1 MIYTRLIVFAC
12 FITVAFS
19 NPASTP
25 LSKRDPSFE
34 EALTIA
40 LADAILGSRGGIA
53 EEQYL
58 PAASAILELQPN
70 SPEINDLRFHAQ
82 LCHTVNCRDSLNN
95 WDCEECLEVLPDG
108 EVLNYFKTS
117 PSDIVGQIIRSKK
130 YVICVKLLIK
140 GLYSIIELTEF

>member
-12 FITVAFS
+12 LITVTFS

-25 LSKRDPSFE
+25 LSKRDPSLE

-58 PAASAILELQPN
+58 PAASNILELQPN

-95 WDCEECLEVLPDG
+95 WDCDECLEVLPDG

-130 YVICVKLLIK
+130 YVICVTLLNK
-140 GLYSIIELTEF
+140 RL

>member
-19 NPASTP
+19 NPAGTP
-25 LSKRDPSFE
+25 LSKRDTTFE
-34 EALTIA
+34 EDLTIA
-40 LADAILGSRGGIA
+40 LTDAILSSRGELAA
-53 EEQYL
+53 EQHL
-58 PAASAILELQPN
+58 PAASGILELQPD

-95 WDCEECLEVLPDG
+95 WDCKECLQVLPDG

-117 PSDIVGQIIRSKK
+117 PNDIVGQIIRSKT
-130 YVICVKLLIK
+130 YVICVKLLKK
-140 GLYSIIELTEF
+140 GLYSIIGLTEF